1 MEGVK
6 RNGVFIGA
14 RKILNFIEGTNI
26 TIDIDDDPS
35 PDGNNDID
43 ITINSTGG
51 GSTLTEGIAMR
62 QNISAI
68 SETSFAEP
76 VAWMWSGNTPTG
88 TAWPLANK
96 AIGIPFQVTETVT
109 AYTFGAGTGAT
120 AGGNFDI
127 AIYSGTTRV
136 VSLGSTA
143 RTASAWTTYDIA
155 DTVLSPGTLYYLAMA
170 ADGVDSYS
178 AWATTQVYFAEAC
191 GIVEALAAFP
201 LPNPITWTLPTGT
214 FVPAPLIN
222 LRSVAV

>member
-51 GSTLTEGIAMR
+51 GGTLTEGIAMR
-62 QNISAI
+62 QHIHAA
-68 SETSFAEP
+68 SETSFANP
-76 VAWMWSGNTPTG
+76 YMMHWSSNAPASA
-88 TAWPLANK
+88 AWPAINK
-96 AIGIPFQVTETVT
+96 AIGVPFQVTETVT
-109 AYTFGAGTGAT
+109 VYTIGVGAGAT
-120 AGGNFDI
+120 AGGNFD
-127 AIYSGTTRV
+127 AGIYLGTARV

-155 DTVLSPGTLYYLAMA
+155 DTVLTPNNLYYLAFA
-170 ADGVDSYS
+170 ADSVDLYSLWAASS
-178 AWATTQVYFAEAC
+178 AWAMEAA
-191 GIVEALAAFP
+191 GIVENTSAFP
-201 LPNPITWTLPTGT
+201 LPDPIVWSKTTG
-214 FVPAPLIN
+214 VNAPAVLLN
-222 LRSVAV
+222 LRSVSV